1 MHVLILGLPGSGKGV
16 LAEKLSERFGYEVIG
31 MDRHRYGENWRKKS
45 MEEFRISLM
54 NEINKD
60 DKPKIIEGVY
70 NDEVRIKVVQDL
82 LPFIRKILI
91 IRPESLEV
99 TIAQLIDRSI
109 NRFIGK
115 ENAGTCIESSKD
127 RACLVI
133 DNVQNYEENVDVLLG
148 DFSDNPKVIFDNID
162 ALAFCN
168 F

>member
-16 LAEKLSERFGYEVIG
+16 LAEKLRERFGYEVIG
-31 MDRHRYGENWRKKS
+31 MDRCRYGENWRKKS
-45 MEEFRISLM
+45 FEEFRISLM

-60 DKPKIIEGVY
+60 DNPKIIEGAY
-70 NDEVRIKVVQDL
+70 NDEVRIKVVQEL
-82 LPFIRKILI
+82 LPLIKKILI

-115 ENAGTCIESSKD
+115 EKSGTCIESSKD

-133 DNVQNYEENVDVLLG
+133 DNVQNYQSNVDVLSNH
-148 DFSDNPKVIFDNID
+148 FSQNPKATFDNRD
-162 ALAFCN
+162 ALAF
-168 F
+168 FDF